1 MKVCVFC
8 GASFGNAPDYQTY
21 AKEIGVL
28 IGSSNSTLVYG
39 GGKVGLMGIV
49 ADSVLA
55 HSGKVIGIIPDFLH
69 KREVAHEGLTE
80 LHIVAS
86 MHERKMRMADLADA
100 FIVLPG
106 GLGTLDELVEI
117 LTWKQLSLIDKP
129 VAVLNVKDYFD
140 PFISLLKQMITE
152 GFLNQKSLDELR
164 ISDNPKE
171 LFASL
176 RN

>member
-21 AKEIGVL
+21 AKEIGAL

-49 ADSVLA
+49 ADSVLS
-55 HSGKVIGIIPDFLH
+55 HSGEVIGIIPDFLY

-80 LHIVAS
+80 LYVVAS

-129 VAVLNVKDYFD
+129 VAVLNIMGYFN
-140 PFISLLKQMITE
+140 PFISLLQQMISE
-152 GFLNQKSLDELR
+152 GFLKQDSLDEMR
-164 ISDNPKE
+164 ICDNPKD

-176 RN
+176 KN

>member
-21 AKEIGVL
+21 AKEIGAL
-28 IGSSNSTLVYG
+28 IGSSDSTLVYG

-80 LHIVAS
+80 LYIVAS

-140 PFISLLKQMITE
+140 SFISLLKQMISE
-152 GFLNQKSLDELR
+152 GFLNQNSLDELR

>member
-1 MKVCVFC
+1 MFC
-8 GASFGNAPDYQTY
+8 GASFGNALDYQTS
-21 AKEIGVL
+21 AKEIGAL

-80 LHIVAS
+80 LYIVAS

-140 PFISLLKQMITE
+140 SFISLLKQMISQ
-152 GFLNQKSLDELR
+152 GFLNQNSLDELR